1 MKKNILIII
10 CVLFCVCNYVHS
22 ADQITKCEAWQIVK
36 SQVLKGDT
44 SNINVYASNSTYKAN
59 SSIRAI
65 LRTEKTPDF
74 TSWFFFIDDDPY
86 ANWEHPCRYI
96 FVNAED
102 GTFIVRNNTRPPL
115 FDDMSNIVWTII
127 GNGDITNTYKSYN
140 RTISSLPANSATND
154 YAVIINGGSSLNI
167 NYERYWRDCSALYS
181 TLVNDYGYIKSHI
194 YVLMSDGTDPADD
207 TKGFA
212 GNTFSQLLDL
222 DFDGTND
229 IQYAAT
235 KQNIATVFNTL
246 QTQMTD
252 YDNLLI
258 FVTDHGGYDSVNNN
272 SYLCLW
278 NGEDMTP
285 AEFAYEVNKIN
296 SGKINICLNQC
307 YSGGFINSLQ
317 ASNRV
322 ITTACKFDEV
332 SRPTSNG
339 LYDEF
344 PFHWISALAGRTPY
358 GATVN
363 ADSNGDGIVST
374 KEAFDYASNH
384 DTCTT
389 ETPQYSST
397 PLLFGQYLSVNST
410 SNFLGR
416 YYNGTSFQDTNASYP
431 IYMNSGGSVQLYSPN
446 IIGSTVS
453 YQGNISPSYWAYN
466 ANTGNLNVNLP
477 TTSGTLVFCVQQG
490 SESHYLPIIV
500 SNNKHN
506 LLVELSNGIMEIMLH
521 PIIDQEK
528 AIGSET
534 LKQYFSQVELIWK
547 IEIYNTLTGERLLN
561 KTITGPSIKLDTTGW
576 ETGVYVIKVTIG
588 DEMLSEKV
596 FIK

>member
-1 MKKNILIII
+1 MKKSSLAIISMLICI
-10 CVLFCVCNYVHS
+10 CSNMHS
-22 ADQITKCEAWQIVK
+22 ANQITRCEAWQIVK
-36 SQVLKGDT
+36 SQVLKSDT
-44 SNINVYASNSTYKAN
+44 SNMNVYVSNSTFEAN
-59 SSIRAI
+59 SSIRTI

-74 TSWFFFIDDDPY
+74 ISWFFFVDDDPY
-86 ANWEHPCRYI
+86 TNWEHPCRYI
-96 FVNAED
+96 FVNAEN

-127 GNGDITNTYKSYN
+127 GNGDITNTYKSSN
-140 RTISSLPANSATND
+140 RTITSLPANSATND
-154 YAVIINGGSSLNI
+154 YAVIINGGSCLNI
-167 NYERYWRDCSALYS
+167 NYERFWHDCSALYS

-207 TKGFA
+207 TKGLA
-212 GNTFSQLLDL
+212 GNTFSQPLDL

-235 KQNIATVFNTL
+235 KQNITTVFNTL
-246 QTQMTD
+246 QTQMTG

-258 FVTDHGGYDSVNNN
+258 FVTDHGGYDSLNNN

-278 NGEDMTP
+278 DGEEMTP
-285 AEFAYEVNKIN
+285 AEFALEVNKIN
-296 SGKINICLNQC
+296 SRKINICLNQC
-307 YSGGFINSLQ
+307 YSGGFISSLQ

-322 ITTACKFDEV
+322 ITTACTFNQMSKA
-332 SRPTSNG
+332 TSNG

-358 GATVN
+358 GVTVN
-363 ADSNGDGIVST
+363 ADSNSDGIVST
-374 KEAFDYASNH
+374 KEAFDYASYH
-384 DTCTT
+384 DAALAT

-397 PLLFGQYLSVNST
+397 PSLFGQYLSVNST

-416 YYNGTSFQDTNASYP
+416 YNNGTSIQDTNASYP
-431 IYMNSGGSVQLYSPN
+431 IYINGGGSIQLYSPN

-453 YQGNISPSYWAYN
+453 YQGNISPLYWTCN
-466 ANTGNLNVNLP
+466 TNTGNLNVSLP
-477 TTSGTLVFCVQQG
+477 TTGGTLVFCVQQG
-490 SESHYLPIIV
+490 SKSHYLPIIV
-500 SNNKHN
+500 SNKHN

-521 PIIDQEK
+521 PIIDREK
-528 AIGSET
+528 TIDPET
-534 LKQYFSQVELIWK
+534 LIQYYNQLELTWK
-547 IEIYNTLTGERLLN
+547 IEIYNTLTGERLLS
-561 KTITGPSIKLDTTGW
+561 KTITSPSFKLDTTGW
-576 ETGVYVIKVTIG
+576 ETGVYVIKVTVG